1 MKRIAVEGDADIALP
16 AHKELS
22 GGGPWPITPVDHQT
36 HVWINDRRV
45 VVVGEDF
52 PVHCGTGAA
61 GASSGGSSHVYING
75 IPVCREGDVSTAPH
89 TMTGITVTNNDHVF
103 DCSKGD

>member
-36 HVWINDRRV
+36 HVRIGGRLV
-45 VVVGEDF
+45 VPVGEDF
-52 PVHCGTGAA
+52 TVHCGSGGA
-61 GASSGGSSHVYING
+61 GADSGGSPHVFING
-75 IPVCREGDVSTAPH
+75 IPVCREGDVSSAPH
-89 TMTGITVTNNDHVF
+89 TMTGIIVSNNDHVF
-103 DCSKGD
+103 DGSA